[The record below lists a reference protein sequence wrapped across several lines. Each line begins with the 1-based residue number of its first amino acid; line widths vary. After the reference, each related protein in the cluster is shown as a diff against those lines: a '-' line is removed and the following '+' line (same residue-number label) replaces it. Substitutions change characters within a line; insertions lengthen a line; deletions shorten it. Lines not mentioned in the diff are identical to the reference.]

1 MIQYLSINSSSL
13 CCTCCLLPLCSQLLC
28 CLHSTQSELCPL
40 QPGSV
45 CLCANLVSLQPWL
58 LASLASPISHVLS
71 KHVLTLKWAHPLGW
85 GSVSEAIC
93 CPGEAGPSPCPT
105 YVWD

>member
-85 GSVSEAIC
+85 GSVSEAI
-93 CPGEAGPSPCPT
+93 
-105 YVWD
+105 